1 MTCLLTNRRICYC
14 NELPSFSEHDAERGR
29 ARCSEPRQ
37 QPPEWGGSCSGKPKG
52 ECSHSDPTTLAT
64 EAARFTWAC
73 VTILQGLAVCLVDL
87 VERMMCFPSQF
98 TPTARFWQIPMCF
111 CFFIKA
117 LLFLT
122 TFQTTSEDIYAEIST
137 SMPKRANGSLPKERH
152 RNLLRNYNKQTIY
165 RVWNEWRYNR
175 VRSTNVPIS
184 MGHIVVSR

>member
-1 MTCLLTNRRICYC
+1 MGRDVAWTAYSTGNS
-14 NELPSFSEHDAERGR
+14 LPDASASQRKSQFLFFLPNKQSRKPLVLVTYTSPLSEHDAERGR

-98 TPTARFWQIPMCF
+98 TPTARFWQIPMYLGLYNQMQVEKCT
-111 CFFIKA
+111 C
-117 LLFLT
+117 
-122 TFQTTSEDIYAEIST
+122 
-137 SMPKRANGSLPKERH
+137 KRSGRSAC
-152 RNLLRNYNKQTIY
+152 Q
-165 RVWNEWRYNR
+165 WR
-175 VRSTNVPIS
+175 TW
-184 MGHIVVSR
+184 

>member
-98 TPTARFWQIPMCF
+98 TPTARFWQIPMYLGLYNQMQVEKCT
-111 CFFIKA
+111 C
-117 LLFLT
+117 
-122 TFQTTSEDIYAEIST
+122 
-137 SMPKRANGSLPKERH
+137 KRSGRSAC
-152 RNLLRNYNKQTIY
+152 Q
-165 RVWNEWRYNR
+165 WR
-175 VRSTNVPIS
+175 TW
-184 MGHIVVSR
+184 